1 MRRVPKATLSRIT
14 ELQGYVQEL
23 ADLLS
28 DLAQDAENYAA
39 ERSDRW
45 HDSDAGADYSEW
57 ADGLQ
62 DRAEEAQSVADEVG
76 SLSPAPGDD

>member
-1 MRRVPKATLSRIT
+1 MRRIPKADIARIT

-23 ADLLS
+23 AVLLS
-28 DLAQDAENYAA
+28 DLAQDAETYSA
-39 ERSDRW
+39 ERSDNW
-45 HDSDAGADYSEW
+45 HDSDAGSDYSEW